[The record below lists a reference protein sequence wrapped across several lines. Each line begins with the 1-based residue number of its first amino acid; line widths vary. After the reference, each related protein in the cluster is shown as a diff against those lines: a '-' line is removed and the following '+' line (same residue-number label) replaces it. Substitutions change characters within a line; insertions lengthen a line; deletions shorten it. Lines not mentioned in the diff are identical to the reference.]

1 MDERRLRWCLR
12 DEGAQVMLEC
22 HESLDSTNI
31 RAAELCKER
40 LTDALVVS
48 EEQTKGRGRR
58 GRSFCSPKA
67 CGAYFSVLLKLRF
80 SKEGFGL
87 ISLAVANTVHSG
99 ITAVTGIDV
108 EIKWIN
114 DIFLKKRKVGGI
126 MVEALGEISSGKEV
140 PVVIGIGI
148 NCVDSPEVSSLD
160 IDAGALGIAEDMR
173 EALIAKI
180 AKNVMDLK
188 KGCNVEDVIGNYKKH
203 CMTLGS
209 DITVYEDA
217 EKCIPVYT
225 AKAIDIADTGELV
238 VKTEAGELR
247 LLNSGEVSTGLS
259 L

>member
-1 MDERRLRWCLR
+1 MDERRLRRCLR

-31 RAAELCKER
+31 RAAELCKEGR
-40 LTDALVVS
+40 TDVLVVS

-58 GRSFCSPKA
+58 GRTFCSPKA
-67 CGAYFSVLLKLRF
+67 CGAYFSVLLKLRL

-87 ISLAVANTVHSG
+87 ISLAVANAVHSG

-140 PVVIGIGI
+140 SVVIGIGI
-148 NCVDSPEVSSLD
+148 NCAESKEVNSLGVE
-160 IDAGALGIAEDMR
+160 AGALGIATDMR
-173 EALIAKI
+173 EALIARI
-180 AKNVMDLK
+180 TKNIMDLK
-188 KGCNVEDVIGNYKKH
+188 NGYNGEDVIARYKEH

-209 DITVYEDA
+209 NITVYEDA
-217 EKCIPVYT
+217 EKRIPAYN

-238 VKTEAGELR
+238 VQTEMGELK

>member
-1 MDERRLRWCLR
+1 MDKRRLRKCLE
-12 DEGAQVMLEC
+12 DEGLDIFFECYECLE
-22 HESLDSTNI
+22 STNI
-31 RAAELCKER
+31 RARELSESACK
-40 LTDALVVS
+40 DALVVS

-67 CGAYFSVLLKLRF
+67 CGAYFSILLRIKL
-80 SKEGFGL
+80 SKESFGL
-87 ISLAVANTVHSG
+87 ISLAVANAVHSG

-148 NCVDSPEVSSLD
+148 NCAESKEVNSLGVE
-160 IDAGALGIAEDMR
+160 AGALGIATDMR
-173 EALIAKI
+173 EALIARI
-180 AKNVMDLK
+180 TKNIMDLK
-188 KGCNVEDVIGNYKKH
+188 NGYNGEDVIARYKEH

-209 DITVYEDA
+209 NITVYEDA
-217 EKCIPVYT
+217 EKRIPAYN

-238 VKTEAGELR
+238 VQTEMGELK
-247 LLNSGEVSTGLS
+247 LLNSGEVSTGLN
-259 L
+259 

>member
-1 MDERRLRWCLR
+1 MDEHRLRRCLR

-31 RAAELCKER
+31 RAAELCKEGR
-40 LTDALVVS
+40 TDALVVS
-48 EEQTKGRGRR
+48 EEQIKGRGRR

-67 CGAYFSVLLKLRF
+67 CGAYFSILLKLRL
-80 SKEGFGL
+80 SREDFGL
-87 ISLAVANTVHSG
+87 ISLAAANAVHSG
-99 ITAVTGIDV
+99 ITSVTGIDV

-148 NCVDSPEVSSLD
+148 NCAESPEVSSLD

-180 AKNVMDLK
+180 TKNVMDLK
-188 KGCNVEDVIGNYKKH
+188 KGCNVEDVIGNYKEH

-209 DITVYEDA
+209 NITVYEDA
-217 EKCIPVYT
+217 EKRIPACH
-225 AKAIDIADTGELV
+225 AKAMDIADTGELV

>member
-1 MDERRLRWCLR
+1 MDERRLRRCLR

-31 RAAELCKER
+31 RAAELCKEGR
-40 LTDALVVS
+40 TDVLVVS
-48 EEQTKGRGRR
+48 EEQIKGRGRR

-87 ISLAVANTVHSG
+87 ISLAVANAVHSG

-148 NCVDSPEVSSLD
+148 NCVESPEVSNLD
-160 IDAGALGIAEDMR
+160 IEAGALGIAADVR
-173 EALIAKI
+173 AALIAKI
-180 AKNVMDLK
+180 TRNVMDFK
-188 KGCNVEDVIGNYKKH
+188 KGYRVEDIIEKYKQH
-203 CMTLGS
+203 CMTLGRN
-209 DITVYEDA
+209 ITVYVDA
-217 EKCIPVYT
+217 EKRIPAYH
-225 AKAIDIADTGELV
+225 AKAMDIANTGELV

-247 LLNSGEVSTGLS
+247 LLNSCEVSTGLS

>member
-1 MDERRLRWCLR
+1 MDERRLRRCLR

-22 HESLDSTNI
+22 HESLGSTNI
-31 RAAELCKER
+31 RAAELCKEER
-40 LTDALVVS
+40 TDVLVVS

-87 ISLAVANTVHSG
+87 ISLAVANAVHSG

-148 NCVDSPEVSSLD
+148 NCVESKEVNSLGVE
-160 IDAGALGIAEDMR
+160 AGALGIAADVR
-173 EALIAKI
+173 AALIAKI
-180 AKNVMDLK
+180 TRNVMDFK
-188 KGCNVEDVIGNYKKH
+188 KGYRVEDIIEKYKQH
-203 CMTLGS
+203 CMTLGRN
-209 DITVYEDA
+209 ITVYVDA
-217 EKCIPVYT
+217 EKRIPAYH
-225 AKAIDIADTGELV
+225 AKAMDIADTGELV

>member
-1 MDERRLRWCLR
+1 MDEHRLRRCLR

-31 RAAELCKER
+31 RAAELCKEGR
-40 LTDALVVS
+40 TDALVVS
-48 EEQTKGRGRR
+48 EEQIKGRGRR

-87 ISLAVANTVHSG
+87 ISLAVANAVHSG

-148 NCVDSPEVSSLD
+148 NCAESPEVSNLD
-160 IDAGALGIAEDMR
+160 IEAGALGIAADVR
-173 EALIAKI
+173 AALIAKI
-180 AKNVMDLK
+180 TRNVMDFK
-188 KGCNVEDVIGNYKKH
+188 KGYRVEDIIEKYKQH
-203 CMTLGS
+203 CMTLGRN
-209 DITVYEDA
+209 ITVYVDA
-217 EKCIPVYT
+217 EKRIPAYH
-225 AKAIDIADTGELV
+225 AKAMDIANTGELV

>member
-1 MDERRLRWCLR
+1 MDERRLRRCLR

-31 RAAELCKER
+31 RAAELCKEGR
-40 LTDALVVS
+40 TDVLVVS

-67 CGAYFSVLLKLRF
+67 CGAYFSVLLKLRL

-87 ISLAVANTVHSG
+87 ISLAVANAVHSG

-148 NCVDSPEVSSLD
+148 NCAESKEVNSLGVE
-160 IDAGALGIAEDMR
+160 AGALGIAADVR
-173 EALIAKI
+173 AALIAKI
-180 AKNVMDLK
+180 TRNVMDFK
-188 KGCNVEDVIGNYKKH
+188 KGYRVEDIIEKYKQH
-203 CMTLGS
+203 CMTLGRN
-209 DITVYEDA
+209 ITVYVDA
-217 EKCIPVYT
+217 EKRIPAYH
-225 AKAIDIADTGELV
+225 AKAMDIADTGELV

>member
-1 MDERRLRWCLR
+1 MDERRLRRCLR

-67 CGAYFSVLLKLRF
+67 CGAYFSVLLKLRL

-87 ISLAVANTVHSG
+87 ISLAVANAVCDG
-99 ITAVTGIDV
+99 IISVTGIDV
-108 EIKWIN
+108 GIKWIN
-114 DIFLKKRKVGGI
+114 DIFFKKRKVGGI
-126 MVEALGEISSGKEV
+126 MVEVLSEISQDTEV

-148 NCVDSPEVSSLD
+148 NCSESCEVKNLDVD
-160 IDAGALGIAEDMR
+160 AAFLGIAPDMR
-173 EALIAKI
+173 ETLIAKI
-180 AKNVMDLK
+180 TKNIMDLK
-188 KGCNVEDVIGNYKKH
+188 RGYCSEDIIVKYKEH
-203 CMTLGS
+203 CITLGRN
-209 DITVYEDA
+209 IQVYKD
-217 EKCIPVYT
+217 EKKQKPAYS

>member
-1 MDERRLRWCLR
+1 MDERRLRRCLR

-31 RAAELCKER
+31 RAAELCKEGR
-40 LTDALVVS
+40 TDVLVVS

-67 CGAYFSVLLKLRF
+67 CGAYFSVLLKLRL

-87 ISLAVANTVHSG
+87 ISLAVANAVHSG

-148 NCVDSPEVSSLD
+148 NCAESKEVNSLGVE
-160 IDAGALGIAEDMR
+160 AGALGIAADVR
-173 EALIAKI
+173 AALIAKI
-180 AKNVMDLK
+180 TRNVMDFK
-188 KGCNVEDVIGNYKKH
+188 KGYRVEDIIEKYKQH
-203 CMTLGS
+203 CMTLGRN
-209 DITVYEDA
+209 ITVYVDA
-217 EKCIPVYT
+217 EKRIPAYH
-225 AKAIDIADTGELV
+225 AKATDIADTGELV

>member
-1 MDERRLRWCLR
+1 MDEHRLRRCLR
-12 DEGAQVMLEC
+12 DEGVQVMLEC

-31 RAAELCKER
+31 RAAELCKEGR
-40 LTDALVVS
+40 TDALVVS
-48 EEQTKGRGRR
+48 EEQIKGRGRR

-67 CGAYFSVLLKLRF
+67 CGAYFSILLKLRL
-80 SKEGFGL
+80 SREDFGL
-87 ISLAVANTVHSG
+87 ISLAAANAVHSG
-99 ITAVTGIDV
+99 ITSVTGIDV

-114 DIFLKKRKVGGI
+114 DIFFKKRKVGGI

-148 NCVDSPEVSSLD
+148 NCAESKEVNSLGVE
-160 IDAGALGIAEDMR
+160 AGALGIATDMR
-173 EALIAKI
+173 EALIARI
-180 AKNVMDLK
+180 TKNIMDLK
-188 KGCNVEDVIGNYKKH
+188 NGYNGEDVIARYKEH

-209 DITVYEDA
+209 NITVYEDA
-217 EKCIPVYT
+217 EKRIPAYN

-238 VKTEAGELR
+238 VQTEMGELK

>member
-1 MDERRLRWCLR
+1 MDERRLRRCLR

-31 RAAELCKER
+31 RAAELCKEGR
-40 LTDALVVS
+40 TDALVVS
-48 EEQTKGRGRR
+48 EEQIKGRGRR

-67 CGAYFSVLLKLRF
+67 CGAYFSILLKLRL
-80 SKEGFGL
+80 SREDFGL
-87 ISLAVANTVHSG
+87 ISLAAANAVHSG

-148 NCVDSPEVSSLD
+148 NCAESPEVSNLD
-160 IDAGALGIAEDMR
+160 IEAGALGIAADVR
-173 EALIAKI
+173 AALIAKI
-180 AKNVMDLK
+180 TRNVMDFK
-188 KGCNVEDVIGNYKKH
+188 KGYRVEDIIEKYKQH
-203 CMTLGS
+203 CMTLGRN
-209 DITVYEDA
+209 ITVYVDA
-217 EKCIPVYT
+217 EKRIPAYH
-225 AKAIDIADTGELV
+225 AKAMDIANTGELV

-247 LLNSGEVSTGLS
+247 LLNSCEVSTGLS

>member
-1 MDERRLRWCLR
+1 MDKRRLRKCLE
-12 DEGAQVMLEC
+12 DEGLDIFFECYECLE
-22 HESLDSTNI
+22 STNI
-31 RAAELCKER
+31 RARELSESACK
-40 LTDALVVS
+40 DALVVS

-67 CGAYFSVLLKLRF
+67 CGAYFSILLRIKL
-80 SKEGFGL
+80 SKESFGL
-87 ISLAVANTVHSG
+87 ISLAVANAVHSG

-217 EKCIPVYT
+217 EKCISVYT

>member
-1 MDERRLRWCLR
+1 MDEHRLKRCLR
-12 DEGAQVMLEC
+12 DEGVQVMLEC

-31 RAAELCKER
+31 RAAELYKER
-40 LTDALVVS
+40 RMDALVVS
-48 EEQTKGRGRR
+48 EEQIKGRGRR

-67 CGAYFSVLLKLRF
+67 CGAYFSILLKLRL
-80 SKEGFGL
+80 SREDFGL
-87 ISLAVANTVHSG
+87 ISLAAANAVHSG
-99 ITAVTGIDV
+99 ITSVTGIDV

-148 NCVDSPEVSSLD
+148 NCATSPEVSRLD
-160 IDAGALGIAEDMR
+160 IDAGALSIAEDMR

-180 AKNVMDLK
+180 TKNVMDLK

-217 EKCIPVYT
+217 EKRIPMYN
-225 AKAIDIADTGELV
+225 AKVIDIEDTGELV
-238 VKTEAGELR
+238 VQTEMGELK
-247 LLNSGEVSTGLS
+247 LLNSGEVSTGLN
-259 L
+259 